1 MIAKSNYSIF
11 GISMERRSARRRLVV
26 LAYVALATVCGLV
39 IAFIR
44 QYPYLYSN
52 AAWVTSLFLTA
63 VFGWQGRGGLLKP
76 FANKPPRQE
85 AAVVTAIELQ
95 LSPRTLLA
103 RDDESWRND
112 ERELARRD
120 LAHYRAYQP
129 VTFAVILLV
138 VLSAAANRPWTWLSS
153 TVLAQVNF
161 GVALVTM
168 VMAVTLPAAI
178 ILWTEPDIESN

>member
-1 MIAKSNYSIF
+1 M
-11 GISMERRSARRRLVV
+11 
-26 LAYVALATVCGLV
+26 
-39 IAFIR
+39 
-44 QYPYLYSN
+44 
-52 AAWVTSLFLTA
+52 
-63 VFGWQGRGGLLKP
+63 
-76 FANKPPRQE
+76 
-85 AAVVTAIELQ
+85 TAIELQ